1 VFYVDLA
8 VSGLIFG
15 CMYAV
20 MAVGLTLVYGLL
32 RILHIAHAAV
42 FALGAYVMVV
52 VANTS
57 GSIAVGFLAAI
68 IVAPVFGIAIYRL
81 LYQPL
86 LIYRPDVPM
95 IASVGLLVLM
105 QDAFRIVFGEQG
117 VTFRNNPFSLWVYDI
132 AGVTVNAVQIAIVV
146 AAIVAFTGLH
156 LFTTQTRVGV
166 AWRATVSKPQI
177 AASFGVDAIKV
188 RYLTFALSSALAA
201 VAGGL
206 VALLDGFVDPRTGY
220 VVSYKALAIIVLG
233 GLGSVRG
240 TLVASLVL
248 GIVGILRHDLHRRV
262 AQPRRDR
269 VSGADC
275 AVDGPPARLHRNAHH
290 MSAYEISL
298 ISVIG
303 INVMLAVSLNMISGF
318 CGQIS
323 LGHGAFYGAGAYA
336 AALVAVATHNLILAL
351 AAGAIVGSLLGIVV
365 GFASLR
371 VRSDFLAITT
381 IGVNFL
387 FTGFVRKQSWL
398 GGEMG
403 ISAIP
408 TSGLGA
414 SGNMALIIVFA
425 IVTVALSLYI
435 NSSWMGFT
443 FRAVSE
449 DEDAA
454 TTLAIKAS
462 NYKLAAFGIGTA
474 LAGLAGGL
482 YAYFTQFITVDAFD
496 FIVSVMLLAMVV
508 IGGIG
513 STWGVTAAAIILT
526 RCRRRSGFSTIIGCW
541 YSEVCWSW

>member
-1 VFYVDLA
+1 MFYVDLA

-146 AAIVAFTGLH
+146 AAIVAFIGLH

-248 GIVGILRHDLHRRV
+248 GIVESYGTIFIGAWLN
-262 AQPRRDR
+262 RD
-269 VSGADC
+269 A
-275 AVDGPPARLHRNAHH
+275 
-290 MSAYEISL
+290 I
-298 ISVIG
+298 
-303 INVMLAVSLNMISGF
+303 
-318 CGQIS
+318 
-323 LGHGAFYGAGAYA
+323 AF
-336 AALVAVATHNLILAL
+336 LAL
-351 AAGAIVGSLLGIVV
+351 IALLM
-365 GFASLR
+365 
-371 VRSDFLAITT
+371 VRPQ
-381 IGVNFL
+381 G
-387 FTGFVRKQSWL
+387 FTGTR
-398 GGEMG
+398 
-403 ISAIP
+403 
-408 TSGLGA
+408 
-414 SGNMALIIVFA
+414 
-425 IVTVALSLYI
+425 
-435 NSSWMGFT
+435 
-443 FRAVSE
+443 
-449 DEDAA
+449 
-454 TTLAIKAS
+454 TT
-462 NYKLAAFGIGTA
+462 
-474 LAGLAGGL
+474 
-482 YAYFTQFITVDAFD
+482 
-496 FIVSVMLLAMVV
+496 
-508 IGGIG
+508 
-513 STWGVTAAAIILT
+513 
-526 RCRRRSGFSTIIGCW
+526 
-541 YSEVCWSW
+541 